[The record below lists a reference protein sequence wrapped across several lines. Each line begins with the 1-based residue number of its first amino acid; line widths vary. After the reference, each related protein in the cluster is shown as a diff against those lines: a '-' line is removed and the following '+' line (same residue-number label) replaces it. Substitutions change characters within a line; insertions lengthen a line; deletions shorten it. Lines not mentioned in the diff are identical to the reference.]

1 MSYKRNRAQFEA
13 DLQAQ
18 QSPYVLYGTPL
29 PPLDPEVRDDG
40 SYVPVW
46 KQEVRDERG
55 RKRLHGA
62 FTGGWSAGYYNTV
75 GSKDGWAPSTFVSS
89 RSNRH
94 KDGGKT
100 SQQRIEDFMDEE
112 DLADA
117 AEAEK
122 LQTAQGF
129 AGLGSTEEDGV
140 RRGGLADLFRV
151 QGETMGIKLLRR
163 MGWKDGQGIGPKVR
177 RKARLDVGD
186 KPGVT
191 QSGGETYSFAP
202 ENVAMIAFV
211 KKRDRKG
218 LGYEGESKLTPLG
231 PTVKPEAG
239 ESSDEDTIGAPL
251 RRPGAPKKEKKNKFG
266 KGGIGIGILNDTGSE
281 DEDPYEIGPKISYN
295 RVIGGDKK
303 KKKTVTTAAN
313 PALRA
318 VPVFRSRKNIL
329 ARSGNNLRKCHDG
342 RLPLDGFVFGTEA
355 DALTSSINSAGKYP
369 PPPIPAGW
377 KPSKQRKAEA
387 EAANYIS
394 TADAAKASKLDP
406 KSRAALL
413 GEAQL
418 PGKSVF
424 DFLSPEARERL
435 ASATGRTN
443 LPPALG
449 EVPAEFALSEAEKQQ
464 ELLRQLPELDKMTA
478 IAALTRGA
486 SGSGPAPYADDEAK
500 RGRYRAYLE
509 YVAGFTKT
517 IPVKPAT
524 MRTQDWARELH
535 EFVSCARIFKPMTG
549 LMASR
554 FTTSTSTSASKLA
567 SGSSGDGAEDL
578 VHKPPEKPKDPAE
591 EAAKLG
597 MYGPMTRS
605 VTDFYPTRLLCKR
618 FNVRPP
624 AHVQP
629 DAEMETGKSSSAS
642 GSTGMSMSMGMG
654 AGPSEGAMTLD
665 ELMSQAQEAA
675 SLESSKNNNNGNSG
689 ITSGN
694 DGGTAEV
701 RGLPENSL
709 PSAQQARP
717 RAEVEVNA
725 DVNEALEGKRAQDD
739 VLKAIFGDSS
749 DEED

>member
-1 MSYKRNRAQFEA
+1 MSYKRTRAQFEA

-18 QSPYVLYGTPL
+18 QSPYVLFGTPL
-29 PPLDPEVRDDG
+29 PPLDPEVRDGG

-46 KQEVRDERG
+46 KQEVRDEHG

-62 FTGGWSAGYYNTV
+62 FTGGWSAGYFNTV
-75 GSKDGWAPSTFVSS
+75 GSKEGWTPSTFVSS

-94 KDGGKT
+94 QDEGKAP
-100 SQQRIEDFMDEE
+100 QKRIEDFMDEE

-140 RRGGLADLFRV
+140 LRGGLADLFRV
-151 QGETMGIKLLRR
+151 QGDTMGVKLLRR

-177 RKARLDVGD
+177 RKARLQITT
-186 KPGVT
+186 KPGAT
-191 QSGGETYSFAP
+191 QNASETYLFAP
-202 ENVAMIAFV
+202 ENVSMIAFIR
-211 KKRDRKG
+211 KTDRKG
-218 LGYEGESKLTPLG
+218 LGYEGESRLTPMG
-231 PTVKPEAG
+231 NASKPEAG
-239 ESSDEDTIGAPL
+239 ESSDEDTLGAPL
-251 RRPGAPKKEKKNKFG
+251 RRPALLKKEKKNNFG
-266 KGGIGIGILNDTGSE
+266 KGGIGIGVLNDTGSD

-295 RVIGGDKK
+295 RIIGGDKK
-303 KKKTVTTAAN
+303 KKKAGTTTAN
-313 PALRA
+313 PALGA
-318 VPVFRSRKNIL
+318 VPVFRPRKNIL
-329 ARSGNNLRKCHDG
+329 ARLGKSLRKCHDG
-342 RLPLDGFVFGTEA
+342 RLPLDGFVLSTEA
-355 DALTSSINSAGKYP
+355 DPLTSSIDSADKYP
-369 PPPIPAGW
+369 PPEIPPDW
-377 KPSKQRKAEA
+377 KPIKERKAEA
-387 EAANYIS
+387 DNANYIS
-394 TADAAKASKLDP
+394 TADAARASKLDP

-424 DFLSPEARERL
+424 DFLSAEARERL

-449 EVPAEFALSEAEKQQ
+449 EVPAEFALTEAEKQQ
-464 ELLRQLPELDKMTA
+464 ELVRQLPELDKMTA
-478 IAALTRGA
+478 VAALTRGA
-486 SGSGPAPYADDEAK
+486 SGSGPAPYADNEGK

-517 IPVKPAT
+517 IPSKPT
-524 MRTQDWARELH
+524 GMKTQDWARELH

-554 FTTSTSTSASKLA
+554 FTTSTAKPA
-567 SGSSGDGAEDL
+567 AGAGGGAKGEDL
-578 VHKPPEKPKDPAE
+578 VHIPEKPKDPAE
-591 EAAKLG
+591 EAARLG
-597 MYGPMTRS
+597 MYGAMTRT

-629 DAEMETGKSSSAS
+629 DAEMETGNKSSSTA
-642 GSTGMSMSMGMG
+642 GASMGMTGG
-654 AGPSEGAMTLD
+654 AIFSEGAVTLD
-665 ELMSQAQEAA
+665 ELMRQAQAAATLETNTAHRNAADSSAGDNQGVPEHRPEAA
-675 SLESSKNNNNGNSG
+675 
-689 ITSGN
+689 
-694 DGGTAEV
+694 
-701 RGLPENSL
+701 
-709 PSAQQARP
+709 QQPAP
-717 RAEVEVNA
+717 VEINA
-725 DVNEALEGKRAQDD
+725 DVNEALEGKRAQEE